1 MQKEL
6 CGGKRWKLQAE
17 AKMGLLHLQGEKTN
31 RTIWIWPCVE
41 IQNTSHILKHFPMNE
56 LESKD
61 KQL

>member
-31 RTIWIWPCVE
+31 PEQSGCDPV
-41 IQNTSHILKHFPMNE
+41 
-56 LESKD
+56 SKY
-61 KQL
+61 KTQAISWNIFQ